1 MSGRRWG
8 WQKFIR
14 RDDLLNPEKGFIKD
28 GTVIFEAS
36 LDVYVKQTLSM
47 IWYEFMNSLLF

>member
-47 IWYEFMNSLLF
+47 IWYEFVNSLLF